1 MYLSQLLHAI
11 YARYIAVYSIH
22 QSCHSRYHC
31 VLRACSQ
38 QLPYCILCSRSNTHS
53 DAAAALVSDSPTAVT
68 SEQAAALAAA
78 AQRAAAAEELVR
90 HRVWFWSA
98 VLPRCDH
105 YVLRWES
112 TMLVELGRS
121 VEKLLRDAGMKAF
134 QEGLKYTALATLM
147 AGW

>member
-1 MYLSQLLHAI
+1 VYICHLH
-11 YARYIAVYSIH
+11 
-22 QSCHSRYHC
+22 
-31 VLRACSQ
+31 
-38 QLPYCILCSRSNTHS
+38 NS
-53 DAAAALVSDSPTAVT
+53 DTTAATVEPTAAAATP
-68 SEQAAALAAA
+68 EQAAALAAA

-112 TMLVELGRS
+112 PMLVELGCS

>member
-1 MYLSQLLHAI
+1 MPYACYTAASAHTSAVIANSTASCVHAHNNSLLLYPYLHLH
-11 YARYIAVYSIH
+11 
-22 QSCHSRYHC
+22 
-31 VLRACSQ
+31 
-38 QLPYCILCSRSNTHS
+38 THS
-53 DAAAALVSDSPTAVT
+53 DAATALVSDEATTTP
-68 SEQAAALAAA
+68 EQAAALAAA

-98 VLPRCDH
+98 ILPRCDH

-147 AGW
+147 AGQ

>member
-1 MYLSQLLHAI
+1 MHTLLHQNL
-11 YARYIAVYSIH
+11 YPSTVIALTTV
-22 QSCHSRYHC
+22 SCLHTNSNSLLLY
-31 VLRACSQ
+31 
-38 QLPYCILCSRSNTHS
+38 LCSLSNAHS
-53 DAAAALVSDSPTAVT
+53 DAAAALVSDSPAAVMP
-68 SEQAAALAAA
+68 EQAAALAAA